1 MIIKFTNAQVNYLI
15 HRPEDC
21 IAEVLFQDFPEDNIH
36 REAQKLNIKIEKEKK
51 IETDDLTPIQK
62 AILVEMVEGST
73 YQCAYRNHGEGNL
86 PSGVMRTIKN
96 AVAKLEMIDGI
107 KNINVPYH

>member
-21 IAEVLFQDFPEDNIH
+21 IAEVLFEDFPEDNIH
-36 REAQKLNIKIEKEKK
+36 RVAQKLSFKIEKEKK
-51 IETDDLTPIQK
+51 LDANDLTPIQK

-73 YQCAYRNHGEGNL
+73 YQCAYRNHGEANL

-96 AVAKLEMIDGI
+96 AVAKLETIGGI
-107 KNINVPYH
+107 ANIKVPYH